1 MKKQTNQDAAPRK
14 RRFAKPAAR
23 ADGGRVFYNGLFASG
38 ITVAVLAVVVLINL
52 IVQALPSKYT
62 EFDLSEAGLYTLSD
76 SSVELTRTLEQDV
89 TVYYLCETGSEDAIV
104 TRLLDRYAAESS
116 HLTWQQKDPAIYP
129 TFAAQYD
136 AKTASTGSLILV
148 AENGRSTVIDA
159 SELYEY
165 DYSNYYYTGSYDVQ
179 FDGEQQ
185 ITSAIYRLTSGDESH
200 AYAIT
205 NHGEAALSATLTSA
219 LEAQN
224 IAVEEISLLN
234 STIPEDCDLL
244 IINTPTNDF
253 SAAGSLVDE
262 VDQLRAYL
270 QNGGKMLVLTDAG
283 IDTPNL
289 DAVLAEFGL
298 ERVEGLVLEGNSN
311 YCLYGYNYYL
321 MPDYSTPT
329 ESTALDGLDTSRPV
343 LLRMA
348 QGIRQSEVDDVLS
361 EALLMTSD
369 SAYSKAAGYEMTTTE
384 RADEDEEGPFA
395 LAVYAVNDDT
405 NAEVIWVG
413 CGYTDDES
421 LSSAVP
427 GNASFLLGCAAS
439 LTGQS
444 SSILIASKALEADQ
458 LTIGS
463 GTVSTLGMVFV
474 ILIPAVLLIAGAV
487 ITILRRRK

>member
-1 MKKQTNQDAAPRK
+1 
-14 RRFAKPAAR
+14 
-23 ADGGRVFYNGLFASG
+23 VFYNGLFASG

-244 IINTPTNDF
+244 IINTPTASWTRWTNCVRTCKTAAKCSF
-253 SAAGSLVDE
+253 SPM
-262 VDQLRAYL
+262 RASIRPIW
-270 QNGGKMLVLTDAG
+270 TRCWRSSAWSAWRAWCWRATR
-283 IDTPNL
+283 IT
-289 DAVLAEFGL
+289 A
-298 ERVEGLVLEGNSN
+298 
-311 YCLYGYNYYL
+311 
-321 MPDYSTPT
+321 
-329 ESTALDGLDTSRPV
+329 STAT
-343 LLRMA
+343 
-348 QGIRQSEVDDVLS
+348 
-361 EALLMTSD
+361 
-369 SAYSKAAGYEMTTTE
+369 
-384 RADEDEEGPFA
+384 
-395 LAVYAVNDDT
+395 
-405 NAEVIWVG
+405 
-413 CGYTDDES
+413 
-421 LSSAVP
+421 
-427 GNASFLLGCAAS
+427 
-439 LTGQS
+439 
-444 SSILIASKALEADQ
+444 
-458 LTIGS
+458 
-463 GTVSTLGMVFV
+463 
-474 ILIPAVLLIAGAV
+474 
-487 ITILRRRK
+487 ITI